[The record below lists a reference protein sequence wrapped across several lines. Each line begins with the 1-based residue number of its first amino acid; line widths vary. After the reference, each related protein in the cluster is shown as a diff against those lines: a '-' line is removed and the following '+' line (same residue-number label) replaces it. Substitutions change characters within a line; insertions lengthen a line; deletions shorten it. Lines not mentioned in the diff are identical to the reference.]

1 MNEIG
6 ASGGCFRFA
15 AGGQGWML
23 KPTLHV
29 IDEMGQGGSQRVDVL
44 LQVET
49 QHDARRF
56 QPYLSPDRPSAVV
69 QNGVAQFVEGFTI
82 TESKQNACC
91 FRLVFQLHDCHAAVA
106 DAVGDWD

>member
-1 MNEIG
+1 
-6 ASGGCFRFA
+6 
-15 AGGQGWML
+15 ML

-91 FRLVFQLHDCHAAVA
+91 FRLVFQLHDCHAAESLSPVIPNSA
-106 DAVGDWD
+106 